1 MTLNRVIFP
10 VLWLAW
16 SAFPYLASGEPIVDR
31 PFRQEYRDPFVRVEP
46 GQERDGQGK
55 RAKYPSAKENDVRTV
70 AVDHKGQVWAGN
82 AAGVRRIDGG
92 KFVEANGIPIDGP
105 VYDLAVAADG
115 VVWVG
120 AWNGV
125 YRIVDGRV
133 ERADGPSGPVTV
145 VLPAG
150 NRVVAANDK
159 GLEERRNGKWQPL
172 SGPWART
179 IRALAVA
186 DGDLYVAAWS
196 GLYRRTGDTIVY
208 LSRPDEI
215 LSRNVRALAVGPD
228 GRLWVGSRGGL
239 DVYHGGR
246 RQQSITGPEGLP
258 STDVRSLSFDHEG
271 RLWVGTN
278 LGVARYDGKTWSL
291 RHSLRWLP
299 HDEVRDV
306 AFEND
311 GTAWIATKEGVSAIR
326 RREMTLA
333 AKADLFEQIVR
344 ARHVRPPGLVE
355 ACRLRKPGH
364 LEMFEPMDTDND
376 GLFTGLYLAA
386 ESYRY
391 AVTGAADARA
401 NAREAYAGM
410 EYLQTVTGTPGFV
423 ARTVIPADWKTMADV
438 NETFTDQEAADRRAR
453 QARCKKL
460 RTIGE
465 KAPTAN
471 GFGRAIPVLTR

>member
-1 MTLNRVIFP
+1 
-10 VLWLAW
+10 
-16 SAFPYLASGEPIVDR
+16 
-31 PFRQEYRDPFVRVEP
+31 
-46 GQERDGQGK
+46 
-55 RAKYPSAKENDVRTV
+55 
-70 AVDHKGQVWAGN
+70 
-82 AAGVRRIDGG
+82 
-92 KFVEANGIPIDGP
+92 IPIDGP